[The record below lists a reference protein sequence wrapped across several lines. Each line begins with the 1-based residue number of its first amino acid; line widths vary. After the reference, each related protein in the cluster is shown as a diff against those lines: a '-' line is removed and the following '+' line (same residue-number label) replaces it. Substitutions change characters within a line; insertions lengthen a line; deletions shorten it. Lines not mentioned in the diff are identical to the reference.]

1 MQVILL
7 EKIQRLGELGQQVQ
21 VKPGYGRNYL
31 IPTGKA
37 VPATADNVSKFEAR
51 REELEKAQADVLG
64 KANIRAK
71 DLTDIVIIITK
82 KAGAEGKLF
91 GSVGTVDIASAVSAT
106 GVEIDKH
113 EVILAEGPLR
123 MIGEH
128 EVSLHLHADVDVPL
142 KVIVEAE
149 AE

>member
-1 MQVILL
+1 M
-7 EKIQRLGELGQQVQ
+7 
-21 VKPGYGRNYL
+21 
-31 IPTGKA
+31 
-37 VPATADNVSKFEAR
+37 SKFEAR
-51 REELEKAQADVLG
+51 REELERAQADALG
-64 KANIRAK
+64 KTNIRAK
-71 DLTDIVIIITK
+71 DLTDIVITITK

-91 GSVGTVDIASAVSAT
+91 GSVGTVDIARAVSAT